1 LSLTR
6 IEQVQGLADT
16 SVLQLLNDDVIELML
31 DECHE
36 NLDQSNEDNEENE
49 YDDDDDWDF
58 DNSNK

>member
-49 YDDDDDWDF
+49 YDDDDD
-58 DNSNK
+58 